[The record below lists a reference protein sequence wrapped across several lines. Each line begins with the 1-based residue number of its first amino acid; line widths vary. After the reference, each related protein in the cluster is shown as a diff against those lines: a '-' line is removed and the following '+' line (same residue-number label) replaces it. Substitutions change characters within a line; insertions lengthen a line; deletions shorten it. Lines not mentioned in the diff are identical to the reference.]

1 MNSLSH
7 FEKIAKKSKRKHTI
21 KTAIYA
27 ALLAT
32 LFLGLAVKGLVEL
45 TSKNGRRILER
56 YEFLNHIAYPNML
69 YRNYYFNASGLFSG
83 EFQSNRVKNIDGIE
97 VPFEPM
103 KVKYSLTQ
111 ASSHDSTSW
120 GLWDSK
126 NTGVYSQGQQLK
138 IPVFYNINHS
148 YTDEVDPVVTQDLN
162 VIQKMPNQ
170 AVEVAVTFDKPYTYS
185 EIQKMVPKNVLVNW
199 YWIGSKSQFDTTEFA
214 MDNTLGVMGDDEGRL
229 SPSAFKQFRHH
240 LKKGSQSLWL
250 DSSYGSD
257 GEKRVLIKDEAKA
270 YVKTNKTLK
279 DATFSGILI
288 SGRSENLAKMKDRDW
303 IFASNIGQSVQI
315 QPYHHLTK

>member
-1 MNSLSH
+1 MNSPNH

-21 KTAIYA
+21 KTVIYSSMLAI
-27 ALLAT
+27 LV
-32 LFLGLAVKGLVEL
+32 LGLGGKGLTEL
-45 TSKNGRRILER
+45 TSRNGRRILER
-56 YEFLNHIAYPNML
+56 YEFLNNIAYPNMF
-69 YRNYYFNASGLFSG
+69 YKNYYFNAAGLFSG

-111 ASSHDSTSW
+111 ESSHDSTSM

-126 NTGVYSQGQQLK
+126 ETGVYSQGQQLK

-162 VIQKMPNQ
+162 LIQKMSNQ

-185 EIQKMVPKNVLVNW
+185 EIQKMIPKNVLVNW
-199 YWIGSKSQFDTTEFA
+199 YWIGSKSQFDTTQFA
-214 MDNTLGVMGDDEGRL
+214 TDNTLGVMGDDEGRL
-229 SPSAFKQFRHH
+229 SPSTFKQFRHH
-240 LKKGSQSLWL
+240 LKKGSQSSWL
-250 DSSYGSD
+250 DSSYNSVGN
-257 GEKRVLIKDEAKA
+257 KRVLIKDEAKA

-279 DATFSGILI
+279 EATFSGILI
-288 SGRSENLAKMKDRDW
+288 SGRSENLAKLKDKDW
-303 IFASNIGQSVQI
+303 VFASNVGQSVQI
-315 QPYHHLTK
+315 QPYHQLTK